1 MRLISPDERLAQI
14 PRGPASHRLSYAKR
28 LDRPASVQVVPLQ
41 CGHFTTKAEIDFYSV
56 FQAKPHR
63 YYCTQAKCQ
72 TWVDEKKPEKSPDPI
87 QPDELPF

>member
-14 PRGPASHRLSYAKR
+14 PRGPASHRLSYAPR
-28 LDRPASVQVVPLQ
+28 LDPPNGGQYIHLK
-41 CGHFTTKAEIDFYSV
+41 CGHLTTRAEVDFYSV
-56 FQAKPHR
+56 FQATPHR

-72 TWVDEKKPEKSPDPI
+72 TWVDELRPEKSPDPI